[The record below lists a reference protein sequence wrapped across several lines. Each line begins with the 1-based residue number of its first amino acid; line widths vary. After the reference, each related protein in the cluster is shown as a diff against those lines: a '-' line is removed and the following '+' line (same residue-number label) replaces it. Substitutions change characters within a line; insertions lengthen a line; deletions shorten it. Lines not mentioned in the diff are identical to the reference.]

1 MERSYGGHNFE
12 SRQDLMLSKYDRV
25 YKMRQKQEN
34 PAKNRPAA
42 VSLQPGGVCF
52 SEDRV
57 EGL

>member
-1 MERSYGGHNFE
+1 
-12 SRQDLMLSKYDRV
+12 MLSKYDRV